1 MPILLISS
9 SLNEDSK
16 SRAMLR
22 LAETKLKELGASIDW
37 IDLQEHPLPLAGSS
51 ESWESPEAEKLSKRI
66 EAADAILIGIPVYN
80 YDVNAALKN
89 LVELTGGAWEG
100 KLLGFYCAAGGHASY
115 MSVMAFANS
124 MMLDFRCLIIPRFVY
139 SIHAEWQGMNLKEA
153 KTQKRIEE
161 LAQECLR
168 LAKALKK

>member
-1 MPILLISS
+1 
-9 SLNEDSK
+9 
-16 SRAMLR
+16 MLR
-22 LAETKLKELGASIDW
+22 LAETKLKALGASLDW
-37 IDLQEHPLPLAGSS
+37 IDLQEHSLPMAGSS
-51 ESWESPEAEKLSKRI
+51 ESWEDPEAEKLGKRI
-66 EAADAILIGIPVYN
+66 EAADAILFGIPVYN

-100 KLLGFYCAAGGHASY
+100 KLLGFFCAAGGPASY

-139 SIHAEWQGMNLKEA
+139 SIHGEWQGMKLKES
-153 KTQKRIEE
+153 KTQIRIED

-168 LAKALKK
+168 LAQALKK